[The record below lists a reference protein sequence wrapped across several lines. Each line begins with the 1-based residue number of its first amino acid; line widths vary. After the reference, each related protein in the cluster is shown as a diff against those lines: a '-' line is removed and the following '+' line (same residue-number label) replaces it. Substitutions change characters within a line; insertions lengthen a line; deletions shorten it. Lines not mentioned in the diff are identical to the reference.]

1 MDEKGFVE
9 GMREYIAQ
17 LNREKRYSSAKSYQ
31 DALNSFIR
39 YSGTDCIAYSAINKD
54 NLRRYEAYLLE
65 NGCMRNTIS
74 TYMRRLRCIYNKAVE
89 NGKAEF
95 IPTLF
100 KGIFTGVES
109 KRKKS
114 LPIEDLHR
122 LMTVPVE
129 DGKQR
134 KTQLALCL
142 MFLFGGMSF
151 VDFAHLKT
159 GNIKNGILDY
169 NRL

>member
-95 IPTLF
+95 PLYSRGFLRVWKVSVRSPCLSRIY
-100 KGIFTGVES
+100 
-109 KRKKS
+109 
-114 LPIEDLHR
+114 
-122 LMTVPVE
+122 TV
-129 DGKQR
+129 
-134 KTQLALCL
+134 
-142 MFLFGGMSF
+142 
-151 VDFAHLKT
+151 
-159 GNIKNGILDY
+159 
-169 NRL
+169 

>member
-65 NGCMRNTIS
+65 NGCMRNTV
-74 TYMRRLRCIYNKAVE
+74 RRNLFPLYSRGFLRVWRVSVRSPYLSRIY
-89 NGKAEF
+89 
-95 IPTLF
+95 
-100 KGIFTGVES
+100 
-109 KRKKS
+109 
-114 LPIEDLHR
+114 
-122 LMTVPVE
+122 TV
-129 DGKQR
+129 
-134 KTQLALCL
+134 
-142 MFLFGGMSF
+142 
-151 VDFAHLKT
+151 
-159 GNIKNGILDY
+159 
-169 NRL
+169 

>member
-1 MDEKGFVE
+1 
-9 GMREYIAQ
+9 MREYIAQ

-89 NGKAEF
+89 N
-95 IPTLF
+95 LF
-100 KGIFTGVES
+100 PLYSRGFLRVWKVSVRSPCLSRIY
-109 KRKKS
+109 
-114 LPIEDLHR
+114 
-122 LMTVPVE
+122 TV
-129 DGKQR
+129 
-134 KTQLALCL
+134 
-142 MFLFGGMSF
+142 
-151 VDFAHLKT
+151 
-159 GNIKNGILDY
+159 
-169 NRL
+169 

>member
-1 MDEKGFVE
+1 
-9 GMREYIAQ
+9 
-17 LNREKRYSSAKSYQ
+17 
-31 DALNSFIR
+31 
-39 YSGTDCIAYSAINKD
+39 
-54 NLRRYEAYLLE
+54 
-65 NGCMRNTIS
+65 MRNTIS

-142 MFLFGGMSF
+142 MFLFGVCLS
-151 VDFAHLKT
+151 LT
-159 GNIKNGILDY
+159 LPT
-169 NRL
+169 

>member
-65 NGCMRNTIS
+65 KGCLRNTIS
-74 TYMRRLRCIYNKAVE
+74 TYIRRLRCIYNKAVE
-89 NGKAEF
+89 KGEAAF
-95 IPTLF
+95 ILHYSR
-100 KGIFTGVES
+100 GFTGVES
-109 KRKKS
+109 QRKKS
-114 LPIEDLHR
+114 LPPGEFESLDDCPGEGREVEEDTAGPL
-122 LMTVPVE
+122 LDVSVW
-129 DGKQR
+129 
-134 KTQLALCL
+134 
-142 MFLFGGMSF
+142 
-151 VDFAHLKT
+151 
-159 GNIKNGILDY
+159 GNVV
-169 NRL
+169 R